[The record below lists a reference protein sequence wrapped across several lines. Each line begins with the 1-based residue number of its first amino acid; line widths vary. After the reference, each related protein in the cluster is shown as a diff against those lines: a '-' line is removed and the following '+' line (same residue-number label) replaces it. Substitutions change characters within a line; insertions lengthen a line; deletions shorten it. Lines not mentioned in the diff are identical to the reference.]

1 MTKQTILILGAG
13 PDQLPIYKAA
23 RRLGLR
29 IIGADGRS
37 DAVARPWAD
46 QFLPIKTTSGD
57 EIVQLLG
64 DTIPDGVVSP
74 GNDSFHRAI
83 YYLTN
88 HYHLPSLLTETAVE
102 ASCNKAY
109 FCEQMAQ
116 QGICVPRGKSSR
128 DATELEAYARAVGL
142 PLIVKPIDAS
152 GNKGVTCVQTYEDL
166 VPALTR
172 AFNQSPG
179 KHVLVEEYIEGQ
191 HGGMEVFR
199 LHGVT
204 RLMAV
209 SQRHHSGPPD
219 FLTLKH
225 VVGLPMPA
233 PLAQK
238 MARAV
243 NTICDTFGIHN
254 GPLNL
259 DFVIRGEAIYFLEMG
274 ARLSGNGFPFLV
286 KQCYGWDT
294 YEMAL
299 RVALGQGGELEHLKP
314 AQQNIGG
321 ILIVKSAV
329 SGTLEKFEH
338 LETIRQHPAFVEEHL
353 FVQPGMPVT
362 AFSQANHRLGY
373 FMVASPHLAEIED
386 ILHIFDHQFAPVL
399 VQTTKKEKF
408 HGN

>member
-23 RRLGLR
+23 RRLGLT

-37 DAVARPWAD
+37 DAVARPLANH
-46 QFLPIKTTSGD
+46 FLHIQSTSGE
-57 EIVQLLG
+57 EIVRLLG
-64 DTIPDGVVSP
+64 EIVPDGVVSP

-83 YYLTN
+83 FYLTN
-88 HYHLPSLLTETAVE
+88 YYHLPELLTETAVE

-109 FCEQMAQ
+109 FCQQMAQ
-116 QGICVPRGKSSR
+116 RGVCVPRGKSSQ
-128 DATELEAYARAVGL
+128 DAAELEAYAQAVGL

-152 GNKGVTCVQTYEDL
+152 GNKGVTCVQHAEAL
-166 VPALTR
+166 APALAR
-172 AFNQSPG
+172 AFALSPG

-191 HGGMEVFR
+191 HGGIEVFR
-199 LHGVT
+199 LHGET

-238 MARAV
+238 MVRAV
-243 NTICDTFGIHN
+243 NLICDTFGIHN

-299 RVALGQGGELEHLKP
+299 KVALGQGDELGLARP
-314 AQQNIGG
+314 TQQNIGG
-321 ILIVKSAV
+321 ILIIKSAV
-329 SGTLEKFEH
+329 SGTLEKFAH

-353 FVQPGMPVT
+353 FAQPGMPVT

-373 FMVASPHLAEIED
+373 FMVASPHLSEIEE
-386 ILHIFDHQFAPVL
+386 ILHIFDQQFAPVVIKPTQKDEL
-399 VQTTKKEKF
+399 N
-408 HGN
+408 GN

>member
-1 MTKQTILILGAG
+1 MTNKTILILGAG
-13 PDQLPIYKAA
+13 PDQLPIYRAA
-23 RRLGLR
+23 RRLGLT
-29 IIGADGRS
+29 IVGADGRS
-37 DAVARPWAD
+37 DAAARPLTD
-46 QFLPIKTTSGD
+46 HFLHIQSTSGE
-57 EIVQLLG
+57 EIVRLLG
-64 DTIPDGVVSP
+64 KIIPDGVVSP

-88 HYHLPSLLTETAVE
+88 YYQLPAPITETAVE

-116 QGICVPRGKSSR
+116 RGICVPRGKSSQ
-128 DATELEAYARAVGL
+128 DIAELEAYAQAVGFS
-142 PLIVKPIDAS
+142 LIVKPIDAS
-152 GNKGVTCVQTYEDL
+152 GNKGVTLVQKSEEL
-166 VPALTR
+166 APALAR
-172 AFNQSPG
+172 AFTHSPG
-179 KHVLVEEYIEGQ
+179 KHILVEEYIEGQ
-191 HGGMEVFR
+191 HGGIEVFR
-199 LHGVT
+199 LNGET
-204 RLMAV
+204 RLMAI

-233 PLAQK
+233 QLARK
-238 MARAV
+238 MSFAI
-243 NTICDTFGIHN
+243 NTICETFGIQN

-259 DFVIRGEAIYFLEMG
+259 DFVVRGESIYFLEMG

-299 RVALGQGGELEHLKP
+299 KVALGQANELDRERP
-314 AQQNIGG
+314 TQQNIGG
-321 ILIVKSAV
+321 ILIIKSAV
-329 SGTLEKFEH
+329 SGTLEKFAH
-338 LETIRQHPAFVEEHL
+338 LETIRQHPAFVEEHF

-362 AFSQANHRLGY
+362 ALSQANHRLGY

-386 ILHIFDHQFAPVL
+386 ILHIFDQQFVPV
-399 VQTTKKEKF
+399 VVESTQKDEF